1 MVVLI
6 LWPCWKMG
14 LVWAWFK
21 ANQTF
26 IAKELCINKN
36 RPELHCDGK
45 CFLMTKMRDV
55 HQQGHNNFVNG
66 LEDLLGKSLVY
77 VFQCLTFRMPHQEPV
92 ALHQVQD
99 RYMLPLSHQHILALI
114 KPPAFSTI

>member
-1 MVVLI
+1 MIVLI

-26 IAKELCINKN
+26 IAKEFCINKN

-45 CFLMTKMRDV
+45 CFLTTKMRDV

-66 LEDLLGKSLVY
+66 LEDLLGKNLVY
-77 VFQCLTFRMPHQEPV
+77 VFQGITLSMPRFEPA
-92 ALHQVQD
+92 ALHQEQY
-99 RYMLPLSHQHILALI
+99 RYKLPLSYQPILALI